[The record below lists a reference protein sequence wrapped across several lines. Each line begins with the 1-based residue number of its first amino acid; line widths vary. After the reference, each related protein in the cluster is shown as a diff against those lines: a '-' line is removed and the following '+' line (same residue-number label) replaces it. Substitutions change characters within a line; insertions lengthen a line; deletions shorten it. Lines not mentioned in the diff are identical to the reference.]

1 MDFQVSARKWRPQKF
16 TELIGQE
23 HIVRTLS
30 NAIKLDR
37 ISHSYL
43 FSGTRGVGKTTTA
56 RILAKALNCEQ
67 GPTAEPCDRC
77 SFCEEIRQGS
87 SIDVREIDGAS
98 NNGVAEVRDLIEN
111 VQYATSSCKYKVYI
125 IDEVHMLSKSAF
137 NALLKTLEE
146 PPPRVVFIF
155 ATTELNKIPE
165 TILSRCQCFEF
176 KPLTHKQIIKQL
188 ELISEQEGIVVNSLG
203 LEEIAKNG
211 TGSMRDA
218 QSLLDQVVAFSGK
231 EVTPASVEAVLGI
244 VGQKALKNFFDQV
257 IDKNF
262 QALLAQIQDV
272 INNGKDLNYFCRD
285 LAEYVRNLLIVKASR
300 KPETLLDAESWD
312 LKTLGEQAAAL
323 TSDEMHQMFNV
334 FSRAEMEMKR
344 SSLPQAVFE
353 MAVLR
358 LTDVRSFQSVDE
370 LIQKINEMKPSEV
383 VKEKS
388 RPIST
393 QSIAVATNEVG
404 SNTPVTEQVGDRV
417 HSANWEKIKEEIC
430 RKKPVFLHYFDN
442 SVILEFDD
450 AVLHLGFPDPYTLDL
465 VGKTENL
472 VMIAEVVKAVSL
484 LDVQVKCSL
493 SQASDNKPSGGEEE
507 KIAEKKNDQN
517 GDELMSKSE
526 SEIIQHAL
534 DVFGGVLIR

>member
-1 MDFQVSARKWRPQKF
+1 V
-16 TELIGQE
+16 
-23 HIVRTLS
+23 
-30 NAIKLDR
+30 
-37 ISHSYL
+37 
-43 FSGTRGVGKTTTA
+43 
-56 RILAKALNCEQ
+56 
-67 GPTAEPCDRC
+67 
-77 SFCEEIRQGS
+77 
-87 SIDVREIDGAS
+87 
-98 NNGVAEVRDLIEN
+98 
-111 VQYATSSCKYKVYI
+111 TS
-125 IDEVHMLSKSAF
+125 
-137 NALLKTLEE
+137 
-146 PPPRVVFIF
+146 
-155 ATTELNKIPE
+155 
-165 TILSRCQCFEF
+165 
-176 KPLTHKQIIKQL
+176 
-188 ELISEQEGIVVNSLG
+188 
-203 LEEIAKNG
+203 
-211 TGSMRDA
+211 
-218 QSLLDQVVAFSGK
+218 
-231 EVTPASVEAVLGI
+231 ASVEAVLGI

-507 KIAEKKNDQN
+507 KIAEKKNAQN

>member
-1 MDFQVSARKWRPQKF
+1 
-16 TELIGQE
+16 
-23 HIVRTLS
+23 
-30 NAIKLDR
+30 
-37 ISHSYL
+37 
-43 FSGTRGVGKTTTA
+43 
-56 RILAKALNCEQ
+56 
-67 GPTAEPCDRC
+67 
-77 SFCEEIRQGS
+77 
-87 SIDVREIDGAS
+87 
-98 NNGVAEVRDLIEN
+98 VAEVRDLIEN

-442 SVILEFDD
+442 SVILGFDD